1 MKDFVNTPLSLYAG
15 LQDLKIIRSFVR
27 HVALRSG
34 VDPCAVDEILLATT
48 EAVTNIL
55 VHGYRGEVGWLEV
68 QVRREGDNLL
78 VVLRDEAIAFDPTQ
92 ILAPDLTVPL
102 EDRPLGGLG
111 VHLIRESMSRMVYR
125 PLPRGG
131 NELTLIKEGAIKK

>member
-27 HVALRSG
+27 HAALRSG

-48 EAVTNIL
+48 EAVTNII

-68 QVRREGDNLL
+68 QVRREGDDLL

-131 NELTLIKEGAIKK
+131 NELTLIKEGVIKK